1 MDDVIPGEARF
12 RDLDPRVRRL
22 FVGFGFSALLGA
34 PLRYIVLNEARPE
47 DRGTAQGLLTV
58 FLSVGQL
65 SGAAVIG
72 GVAASRG
79 GGTEGYQLALLILG
93 ILTAI
98 LVVAGFGLKSRGTE
112 RAEGAAAAKV

>member
-1 MDDVIPGEARF
+1 
-12 RDLDPRVRRL
+12 
-22 FVGFGFSALLGA
+22 LLGA
-34 PLRYIVLNEARPE
+34 PLRFIVLNEARAE

-58 FLSVGQL
+58 FLAIGQL

-93 ILTAI
+93 ILTAV
-98 LVVAGFGLKSRGTE
+98 LVVAGFGLKSRG
-112 RAEGAAAAKV
+112 AEQAQRAAAAQP